1 MGNTEV
7 GVAHEVEHNNARA
20 AAPPRRNGGKAIH
33 ATFFAKKAEKAEGES
48 EVVVKKSR
56 SLVKV
61 YRNALALSLTNPK
74 SILFYVSFFV
84 QFIDP
89 AFDNP
94 AISYTILALI
104 LECFSMAWMTL
115 LITAG
120 ADLLKFFG
128 RRPSVAKLG
137 NTAMGSMFLLF
148 ASKLALDA

>member
-1 MGNTEV
+1 MLLKSTLAAVVMAFGLAA
-7 GVAHEVEHNNARA
+7 GAHA
-20 AAPPRRNGGKAIH
+20 AAVTINGPHAALDCTTCHANGQFKA
-33 ATFFAKKAEKAEGES
+33 
-48 EVVVKKSR
+48 
-56 SLVKV
+56 
-61 YRNALALSLTNPK
+61 
-74 SILFYVSFFV
+74 
-84 QFIDP
+84 
-89 AFDNP
+89 
-94 AISYTILALI
+94 YTILALI